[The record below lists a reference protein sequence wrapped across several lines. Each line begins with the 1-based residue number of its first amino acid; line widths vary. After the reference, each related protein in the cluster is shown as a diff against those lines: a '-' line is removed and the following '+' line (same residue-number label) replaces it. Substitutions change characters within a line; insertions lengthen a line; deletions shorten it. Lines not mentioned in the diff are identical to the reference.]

1 MNEQSLIQRIWYEA
15 FKRMLQLCVVPFC
28 SMRHWGIENIPA
40 EGGVLVV
47 SNHES
52 FLDPVL
58 VGTGVRRGMTYLARS
73 SLFRN
78 ILFGT
83 VIRSIDA
90 IPIDREG
97 LGLAGIKESLRRLK
111 RGGMVVIFPE
121 GTRTPD
127 GEIQPFRAGFTMLAV
142 RSKAAILPVAIEG
155 AFQAWPRRQKLPSRS
170 TIHVRYGRPILPE
183 EARQMND
190 EELLAEVERRVRQCR
205 EQLREHPAFR
215 SRRRG

>member
-1 MNEQSLIQRIWYEA
+1 MPQRSLIHRIWYEA
-15 FKRMLQLCVVPFC
+15 FKRLLQLIGVLFC
-28 SMRHWGIENIPA
+28 RLRHWGIDNIPA

-73 SLFRN
+73 TLFRFPV
-78 ILFGT
+78 FGPF
-83 VIRSIDA
+83 IRSIDA

-97 LGLAGIKESLRRLK
+97 MGLAGIKESLRRLK
-111 RGGMVVIFPE
+111 RGGMVVVFPE
-121 GTRTPD
+121 GTRTVD
-127 GEIQPFRAGFTMLAV
+127 GETRPFRAGFTALAV

-155 AFQAWPRRQKLPSRS
+155 AFQAWPRRQKLPCRS

-183 EARQMND
+183 EARQLDD

-205 EQLREHPAFR
+205 EQLRQHSAFAG
-215 SRRRG
+215 RRRC